1 MGATPTAMADLKV
14 ALGERVA
21 AAVHQAA
28 ADAGVDPG
36 TWVNDQLAKVLFLQT
51 LTGAQQRNPEPL
63 TEQAA
68 QRVIYEP

>member
-1 MGATPTAMADLKV
+1 MGATLTAMADLKV
-14 ALGERVA
+14 TLGERVA
-21 AAVHQAA
+21 AAVQQAA
-28 ADAGVDPG
+28 AAAGVDPA

-51 LTGAQQRNPEPL
+51 LTGVQQRNPEPL